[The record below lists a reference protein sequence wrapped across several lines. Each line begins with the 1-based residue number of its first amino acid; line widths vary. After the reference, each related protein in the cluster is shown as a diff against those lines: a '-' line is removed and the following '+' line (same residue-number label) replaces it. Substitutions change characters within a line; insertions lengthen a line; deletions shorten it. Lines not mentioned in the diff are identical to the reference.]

1 MGLNETI
8 KALMEKT
15 AELSSKEEG
24 LSAQETGELLDA
36 YEELVQLLSAECD
49 ERKEEVSRVKLNHA
63 LVCVSIRNI
72 ATSATFGTNSTMARL
87 NTLGLIADIA
97 MEELKGEDRKCDII
111 AIKSRGHAIE

>member
-1 MGLNETI
+1 MEKKEKI

-36 YEELVQLLSAECD
+36 YEELVQLLCSERD
-49 ERKEEVSRVKLNHA
+49 ERKEEVSRAKLNHA
-63 LVCVSIRNI
+63 LVCASIHNI
-72 ATSATFGTNSTMARL
+72 ATSVTFGTNSPLARL
-87 NTLGLIADIA
+87 TTLGLIADIA
-97 MEELKGEDRKCDII
+97 MAELKGEDKKCDII